1 MGRPRP
7 GMTEAAALTTE
18 RGDLKRETFLYG
30 ISIVVSGLVQAAFLP
45 FVSLFLPAAAAGE
58 LGALRVTSE
67 AVAGIV
73 VLGLPTALV
82 KLWQVSRARRSILLR
97 ALGIPLFPALIVA
110 ALLFA
115 LKGPLASLL
124 RLDHPGYLFHAL
136 LLGVAVAYVQ
146 VILALPRAEGLA
158 GRYMGF
164 QLVRGL
170 GSVGLLA
177 MLLFGGWGGVPAF
190 LSARWIPSYLVVAV
204 VAVIMWRRTAAFA
217 RTEPEVPVTRKLLS
231 FGLPLVPASLA
242 MIVLSSADIYMLRN
256 IYPDLAESGYYE
268 WASRVCMVLVP
279 LVLGFRMAWHRF
291 IFRRGREGGRLEELG
306 RLAMLFM
313 LLVNWAA
320 LVLAMASP
328 EISWLVGGS
337 TYYPASRILPWLA
350 GSSAMYALFLVSQ
363 TGPLLTG
370 HTKLIGAMTVIGAV
384 LNIIFNLRLIPV
396 AGGVGAAF
404 ATLATNLFM
413 ALSLFWMGRK
423 VFPISFLAVTMVVIP
438 PIVYGPLAGLS
449 GMVRGMVALGGSVL
463 MALLTWVLRAAGTRL
478 KGLRGS

>member
-1 MGRPRP
+1 
-7 GMTEAAALTTE
+7 MTETSVDVAE

-30 ISIVVSGLVQAAFLP
+30 VSIVVSGLVQAAFLP
-45 FVSLFLPAAAAGE
+45 FVSVFLPAAAAGE

-82 KLWQVSRARRSILLR
+82 KMWQVSRARRSILLR
-97 ALGIPLFPALIVA
+97 AMGVPLVPALVMA
-110 ALLFA
+110 VLLFA

-124 RLDHPGYLFHAL
+124 RLDHPDYLYHAL

-146 VILALPRAEGLA
+146 VLLALPRAEGLA
-158 GRYMGF
+158 GKYLTF
-164 QLVRGL
+164 QLVRGV

-177 MLLFGGWGGVPAF
+177 LLLFGGWGGVPAF
-190 LSARWIPSYLVVAV
+190 LSARWIPSYLVVAG
-204 VAVIMWRRTAAFA
+204 VIAMMWRSTVETRGIG
-217 RTEPEVPVTRKLLS
+217 PEKPIAPALLS

-291 IFRRGREGGRLEELG
+291 IFRRGREGGRMEELG

-313 LLVNWAA
+313 IMVNWAA

-370 HTKLIGAMTVIGAV
+370 HTKLIGAMTVLGAV

-413 ALSLFWMGRK
+413 ALSLFWMGRRI
-423 VFPISFLAVTMVVIP
+423 FPISFLAVTLIVLP
-438 PIVYGPLAGLS
+438 PIVYGPLADLS
-449 GMVRGMVALGGSVL
+449 GMVRGLIALGGSVL
-463 MALLTWVLRAAGTRL
+463 VALLTWALRAAGARL
-478 KGLRGS
+478 KGLSES